1 MEKQR
6 FMKCFNKWSKIN
18 VITKGKSLFLIT
30 SSLLFLNACQKEEKR
45 IVITAEDYHNAVD
58 KITEV
63 MVHDI
68 FSPPVA
74 SRIYNYANIAAYE
87 VIRQEGKD
95 YNTLSNQLHNL
106 KNIPVADTT
115 KHINHKLSALV
126 AYMEVGKSLLFSED
140 RVEAYRDSLYGFWK
154 LQNEEMFN
162 DSKTYGLAVAE
173 HIKTWYA
180 SDNYAQ
186 TRTMPKFSVNTEDPS
201 RWQPTPPDYMDGI
214 EPHWKKIRPSI
225 IDSSSQFKPARYPD
239 FSLEKDTPFY
249 KELMETYEVG
259 NTIKEE
265 GEKSEKLEIAQFW
278 DCNPYVS
285 THKGHLMFATK
296 KITPGAHWIGICK
309 IACKKTNADFAKTV
323 FAYTKTSI
331 AIADAFISCWD
342 EKYRSNL
349 IRPETLINQHI
360 DENWTP
366 VLQTPPFPEY
376 TSGHSVVSGAAS
388 TILTDIFGDN
398 FSFDDD
404 TELQYGLPVRSFVSF
419 NQAADEAAVS
429 RLYGGIH
436 YRAAIDLGLDQ
447 GRALGSFV
455 VHKLKMNIS
464 NSEVASSN

>member
-1 MEKQR
+1 M
-6 FMKCFNKWSKIN
+6 FLFA
-18 VITKGKSLFLIT
+18 LFLV
-30 SSLLFLNACQKEEKR
+30 LLNACQKEVKE
-45 IVITAEDYHNAVD
+45 IEVSAEDYHQAVD

-87 VIRQEGKD
+87 VIRQEGEHYK
-95 YNTLSNQLHNL
+95 TLSSQLRDL
-106 KNIPVADTT
+106 RAVAPADTT
-115 KHINHKLSALV
+115 KNINYKLSALV
-126 AYMEVGKSLLFSED
+126 AYLEVGKSLLFSEA
-140 RVEAYRDSLYGFWK
+140 RVETYRDSLYKSWK
-154 LQNEEMFN
+154 LQNAETFN
-162 DSKTYGLAVAE
+162 DSKAYGLEVAE
-173 HIKTWYA
+173 HVKNWYA

-214 EPHWKKIRPSI
+214 EPHWKEIRPSI
-225 IDSSSQFKPARYPD
+225 IDSSSQFKPVKYPD
-239 FSLEKDTPFY
+239 FSLEKGTPFY

-259 NTIKEE
+259 QKIKEE
-265 GEKSEKLEIAQFW
+265 GEDSEKLQIAQFW

-388 TILTDIFGDN
+388 TVLTDIFGGK
-398 FSFDDD
+398 FAFDDD
-404 TELQYGLPVRSFVSF
+404 TELQFGLPIRSFESF

-447 GRALGSFV
+447 GRSLGSFV
-455 VHKLKMNIS
+455 VNKLKMNTS
-464 NSEVASSN
+464 NSGVVSSN